1 MSNRSFTTW
10 LRDKMNSVIFRIT
23 LGLVD
28 IAFMGTRIKQCRS
41 ISAIDE
47 IGGSVEWRLA
57 ISISETQWVRDRQ
70 RAEPIGLI
78 PGQGWEDKLQK
89 QFEEM
94 AREEFGIEIDDKVF
108 LG

>member
-1 MSNRSFTTW
+1 VN
-10 LRDKMNSVIFRIT
+10 
-23 LGLVD
+23 
-28 IAFMGTRIKQCRS
+28 
-41 ISAIDE
+41 
-47 IGGSVEWRLA
+47 GGSQNV
-57 ISISETQWVRDRQ
+57 TKRDGGLRF
-70 RAEPIGLI
+70 RKRTDPIGLI

>member
-1 MSNRSFTTW
+1 M
-10 LRDKMNSVIFRIT
+10 
-23 LGLVD
+23 
-28 IAFMGTRIKQCRS
+28 
-41 ISAIDE
+41 
-47 IGGSVEWRLA
+47 
-57 ISISETQWVRDRQ
+57 
-70 RAEPIGLI
+70 I